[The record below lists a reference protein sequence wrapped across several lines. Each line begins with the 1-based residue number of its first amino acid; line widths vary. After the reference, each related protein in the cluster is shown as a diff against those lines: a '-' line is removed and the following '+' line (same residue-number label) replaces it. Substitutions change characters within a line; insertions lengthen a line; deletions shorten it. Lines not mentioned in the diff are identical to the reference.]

1 MHTISADDT
10 RTPARS
16 RSAGTCRTADSPR
29 TVVWNRP
36 GPSSTKRQFAALA
49 WEDVRGVVSRA
60 PLRDAGRRVDVPV
73 AVATWVAAFIV
84 GQLVTALIV
93 GGDDPDTIAIP
104 TLFVAVAA
112 TWLAYLGGMWAASQ
126 RAGSGDFVEDYQLRF
141 APIDLVGVPIGV
153 LCQLVLVPLLYLPL
167 SELWPDT
174 FSDDR
179 LSENA
184 EKLVDRADGAS
195 MVLLVLMVCLLAPVV
210 EELVYRG
217 LLQGSLAARFDQLL
231 ALLVA
236 AAWFT
241 LIHFRPVEYPGLFL
255 FGLVAGA
262 GLMVTGRLGL
272 PIVTHVSFN
281 ITGLL
286 LALP

>member
-1 MHTISADDT
+1 MSTGA
-10 RTPARS
+10 PARGWITLQPSGTRMRTTSVVFTHPRCGS
-16 RSAGTCRTADSPR
+16 RSAGTCQTGANLR

-36 GPSSTKRQFAALA
+36 GPSGTERQFAALA
-49 WEDVRGVVSRA
+49 WEDVRGVVTRV

-84 GQLVTALIV
+84 GQLATVLIV
-93 GGDDPDTIAIP
+93 GSDDPDTIAIP

-141 APIDLVGVPIGV
+141 APIDLIGVPIGV

-195 MVLLVLMVCLLAPVV
+195 MVLLVLMVCVFAPVV

-236 AAWFT
+236 RSEEA
-241 LIHFRPVEYPGLFL
+241 R
-255 FGLVAGA
+255 
-262 GLMVTGRLGL
+262 
-272 PIVTHVSFN
+272 
-281 ITGLL
+281 
-286 LALP
+286 

>member
-1 MHTISADDT
+1 
-10 RTPARS
+10 
-16 RSAGTCRTADSPR
+16 
-29 TVVWNRP
+29 
-36 GPSSTKRQFAALA
+36 
-49 WEDVRGVVSRA
+49 
-60 PLRDAGRRVDVPV
+60 LRDAGRRVDLPV
-73 AVATWVAAFIV
+73 AVVTWVAAFVV
-84 GQLVTALIV
+84 GQAVSALIV
-93 GGDDPDTIAIP
+93 GGEDPDLIAIP
-104 TLFVAVAA
+104 TLFAGVAA
-112 TWLAYLGGMWAASQ
+112 TWIAYLAGMWVASQ
-126 RAGSGDFVEDYQLRF
+126 RAGSGNFVEDYRLLF

-174 FSDDR
+174 FSDER

-195 MVLLVLMVCLLAPVV
+195 MVLLVVMVCLIAPVV

-217 LLQGSLAARFDQLL
+217 LLQGSLAARFDQFL
-231 ALLVA
+231 ALVAA

-262 GLMVTGRLGL
+262 GLLYTGRLGL
-272 PIVTHVSFN
+272 PILTHVGFN
-281 ITGLL
+281 VTGLL